1 MKKTLLMLT
10 TIAITLLTM
19 QVNAQNKN
27 TSENSLLWEISGNGL
42 QKSSF
47 IYGTI
52 HMICE
57 KDFSISEK
65 LKNVIAKTDRLIL
78 EIDLSDS
85 NELQELQKSAIG
97 DIPLSKELTSQQYK
111 TLDSILQAKASM
123 PLKQLDN
130 FNLMGL
136 NSVLIAS
143 GLPCKSLKM
152 YEFELIGLAKK
163 RNMPVGKL
171 ETVKDQS
178 YFFSKAFSKEFL
190 ISQMLIADIYSE
202 LFNKMIEDY
211 KNEHLAD
218 LYAKLSDK
226 RFMNA
231 EAKRWL
237 LTERNRNWAGE
248 MPAMMKAE
256 SVLFAVGAAH
266 LLGNDG
272 VIELLKAKGY
282 TIKPVLN

>member
-1 MKKTLLMLT
+1 MKKTFLT
-10 TIAITLLTM
+10 LATIAITLFTT
-19 QVNAQNKN
+19 QVNAQDKKN
-27 TSENSLLWEISGNGL
+27 SENSLLWEISGNGL
-42 QKSSF
+42 QKPSY

-65 LKNVIAKTDRLIL
+65 LQNVIAKTDRLTL
-78 EIDLSDS
+78 EIDLSNP
-85 NELQELQKSAIG
+85 NELQEMQKSAMG

-111 TLDSILQAKASM
+111 MLDSILLAKASM
-123 PLKQLDN
+123 SLKQFDN
-130 FNLMGL
+130 FNLMGI
-136 NSVLIAS
+136 NSILMVS
-143 GLPCKSLKM
+143 GLPCKSLKA

-190 ISQMLIADIYSE
+190 ISQMLIADIYSD

-211 KNEHLAD
+211 KHERLSD
-218 LYAKLSDK
+218 LSAKLNDK

-231 EAKRWL
+231 ESHRWM
-237 LTERNRNWAGE
+237 LTERNRNWVGE

-266 LLGNDG
+266 LLGEDG